1 MNEHSNLH
9 SFFVLFKLEKF
20 LKEFIEG
27 KKKMAK
33 SVHRVPYLRVQIMI
47 LKQWLE
53 ECFDSIPIKIVWF
66 FLQII

>member
-1 MNEHSNLH
+1 MYEHSNLH

-27 KKKMAK
+27 KKYMAK

-47 LKQWLE
+47 LKQ
-53 ECFDSIPIKIVWF
+53 
-66 FLQII
+66 